1 MILVRV
7 RMLIPNVVVGDAKAL
22 TMLGASAPRSDQSE
36 PGLAPIV
43 IPLPTLASYWGV
55 GVHRSHVA

>member
-1 MILVRV
+1 
-7 RMLIPNVVVGDAKAL
+7 MLIPNVVVCDARAP

-36 PGLAPIV
+36 LGLAPIV

-55 GVHRSHVA
+55 GAHRSHVA